1 MLKSIDE
8 RIVELTRSV
17 LDAAQADA
25 EKIQGEAKHKEAEIL
40 KRGDLQAKQV
50 YAEIL
55 EKARREAELR
65 KEEKI
70 SEITVKARV
79 EAYEHREQL
88 LEIVFSK
95 VQDHLPNVPNEPN
108 YPEALMG
115 LVQEAIGQLQSK
127 NVVLHFDVKSRELIP
142 EETLKKLGSELVTQ
156 IEIGENLTE
165 GTGVVATDTKG
176 HRTFENT
183 LQRRLERQMERLRSE
198 VFEILIGENA

>member
-1 MLKSIDE
+1 M
-8 RIVELTRSV
+8 
-17 LDAAQADA
+17 
-25 EKIQGEAKHKEAEIL
+25 
-40 KRGDLQAKQV
+40 
-50 YAEIL
+50 
-55 EKARREAELR
+55 
-65 KEEKI
+65 
-70 SEITVKARV
+70 

-95 VQDHLPNVPNEPN
+95 VQDRLPNVPNEPN

-142 EETLKKLGSELVTQ
+142 EETLKILDSELGIQ

-183 LQRRLERQMERLRSE
+183 LQRRLERRWKDLEARFLRS
-198 VFEILIGENA
+198 

>member
-8 RIVELTRSV
+8 RIVEITRSV

-70 SEITVKARV
+70 SEITVRARV

-88 LEIVFSK
+88 LETVFSK
-95 VQDHLPNVPNEPN
+95 V
-108 YPEALMG
+108 
-115 LVQEAIGQLQSK
+115 
-127 NVVLHFDVKSRELIP
+127 
-142 EETLKKLGSELVTQ
+142 
-156 IEIGENLTE
+156 
-165 GTGVVATDTKG
+165 
-176 HRTFENT
+176 
-183 LQRRLERQMERLRSE
+183 RRFS
-198 VFEILIGENA
+198 I

>member
-70 SEITVKARV
+70 SEITVRARV

-88 LEIVFSK
+88 LETVFSI
-95 VQDHLPNVPNEPN
+95 VQDHLPNVPYEPI

-127 NVVLHFDVKSRELIP
+127 NVVLHSPRPLP
-142 EETLKKLGSELVTQ
+142 
-156 IEIGENLTE
+156 
-165 GTGVVATDTKG
+165 
-176 HRTFENT
+176 
-183 LQRRLERQMERLRSE
+183 
-198 VFEILIGENA
+198 